1 MKTFRQLAIL
11 SLTPLLAL
19 NALAQFTIG
28 GGAPAANA
36 VVNMT
41 PAAPGPATSPTPG
54 STPVISVTPGQV
66 AAPTAAPAALATA
79 APAAAKAE
87 PEPKLVMPNDGAH
100 VLRGNDRVIAAP
112 SVGAAV
118 PGASAGLKFEDAPL
132 GDVVHIIMREMAKVN
147 YLIHPP
153 ISGTLTLSTQGNIS
167 TDDAVYM
174 LENALLANGFVMA
187 QDSRGTYHIGRPEVV
202 KNIVPNMRQAV
213 KNTTIQAGHGAII
226 VPLKYIG
233 ATEMA
238 AILQPMAQGAI
249 VRVDTVRNLLVMVGN
264 RAQAEGW
271 LDIVNTFDVDML
283 KGMSVAVIP
292 LKYITTKE
300 VDLALRV
307 FAPGGAAALATAGGP
322 STGGLAAG
330 APAAAPAAATT
341 PGAPG
346 AGAAGAAGA
355 ALGANAAATQSAQ
368 AASFP
373 LFGALRIVP
382 LERMNSVIVIT
393 PRAAYIDEI
402 RLWIEK
408 IDRPGASSTESQL
421 FVYPVQNGNAAH
433 LANVLNGLFGNGT
446 ATQAG
451 AANTG
456 VAPALGQA
464 AGATGSILG
473 IGGTAGG
480 IGGGGAGALNANAG
494 RSTVQGAGITTV
506 SFTSGLRLMAD
517 GVNNAILIYGT
528 AAEYAKVEATLKR
541 LDVPGAQVLIEATIM
556 EVSLKDDLQYGLQ
569 WAFSENRGA
578 NTGKG
583 TLSSAGGNVPSTP
596 TKGFSYSLTNSAG
609 DIKGM
614 LNLLADKSLL
624 NVISSPSL
632 MVLDNHTASIAV
644 GTQQPVNGG
653 TTITTGGVSTN
664 SIQYKDTGVNLT
676 VTPSVNAGNMVNMT
690 INQSVTDVGDV
701 DSATGQRSFLQ
712 RQIGSKVAVRSG
724 ETIVLGGLIRDNST
738 TGRSGIPIL
747 QDLPLVGG
755 LFSTQS
761 KLGGRTEMLV
771 MLTPRVVRSDA
782 EIGNLANDVRASMK
796 GIDFSGLDLAK
807 RARAA
812 SAAKEAAYVDAKTQL
827 TAQNDLV
834 KQQAADLAK
843 AADQA
848 AEQAK
853 ASQAA
858 QAALTLQTAAQLAD
872 QAAAQAKAQ
881 AEAKS
886 LADAQLKAAD
896 QAKAAEQAKAAQL
909 KAELDAKAAE
919 LAKATEAAGQPVQ
932 CGPAKAQAEDDKVK
946 KSTKKTIKKPAAPSG
961 PVNCAPLTAP
971 ASPTK

>member
-1 MKTFRQLAIL
+1 MKTFFQLAIL

-28 GGAPAANA
+28 GGAPPAKTL
-36 VVNMT
+36 VNIT
-41 PAAPGPATSPTPG
+41 PSASGPVTSPTPG
-54 STPVISVTPGQV
+54 ATPVISVTPGPAATEAPV
-66 AAPTAAPAALATA
+66 APTT
-79 APAAAKAE
+79 AAAKAQP
-87 PEPKLVMPNDGAH
+87 PEPKIVLPNDGAH

-112 SVGAAV
+112 AAGSAV
-118 PGASAGLKFEDAPL
+118 PGGTAGLKFEDAPL

-153 ISGTLTLSTQGNIS
+153 ISGTVTLSTQGNIT

-202 KNIVPNMRQAV
+202 KNIVPNLRQAV
-213 KNTTIQAGHGAII
+213 KNTTLQAGHGAII

-233 ATEMA
+233 AAEMA
-238 AILQPMAQGAI
+238 SILQPMAQGAI

-283 KGMSVAVIP
+283 KGMSIAVIP
-292 LKYITTKE
+292 LKHITTKE

-307 FAPGGAAALATAGGP
+307 FSPGGAAALSAAGTTSG
-322 STGGLAAG
+322 G
-330 APAAAPAAATT
+330 APAAGQPGGAPTAATAAA
-341 PGAPG
+341 PGGP
-346 AGAAGAAGA
+346 AGATGS
-355 ALGANAAATQSAQ
+355 AAAQ
-368 AASFP
+368 AASMSASFP

-382 LERMNSVIVIT
+382 LERMNSVLVIT
-393 PRAAYIDEI
+393 PRAAYIDEA
-402 RLWIEK
+402 RVWLEK

-446 ATQAG
+446 ATQGA

-473 IGGTAGG
+473 IGGTTGG
-480 IGGGGAGALNANAG
+480 VGGGAGALNANAG

-569 WAFSENRGA
+569 WAFSESRGV

-583 TLSSAGGNVPSTP
+583 TLSAAGGALTSAP

-632 MVLDNHTASIAV
+632 MVLDNHTASIVV
-644 GTQQPVNGG
+644 GTQQPINGG
-653 TTITTGGVSTN
+653 TTITTGGVSTH

-690 INQSVTDVGDV
+690 INQTVTDVGDV

-724 ETIVLGGLIRDNST
+724 ETVVLGGLIRDNST

-747 QDLPLVGG
+747 QDLPLVGA

-761 KLGGRTEMLV
+761 KLGTRTEMLV

-782 EIGNLANDVRASMK
+782 EISNLANDVRASMK
-796 GIDFSGLDLAK
+796 GIDFSGLELAK
-807 RARAA
+807 RARTA
-812 SAAKEAAYVDAKTQL
+812 SAAKEAAYIDAKTQL
-827 TAQNDLV
+827 TAQNNLV
-834 KQQAADLAK
+834 NQQAADLVK
-843 AADQA
+843 A
-848 AEQAK
+848 AEQASEQAK
-853 ASQAA
+853 AAQAA
-858 QAALTLQTAAQLAD
+858 QAALTAQTAAQLAE

-881 AEAKS
+881 AEAKAQ
-886 LADAQLKAAD
+886 ADAQLKAAD

-919 LAKATEAAGQPVQ
+919 LTKAKEAAAQPVQ
-932 CGPAKAQAEDDKVK
+932 CGPVKAEPVDDKSQK
-946 KSTKKTIKKPAAPSG
+946 PTKKKAKKAAVVALPLNCG
-961 PVNCAPLTAP
+961 PDTVAPN
-971 ASPTK
+971 K

>member
-11 SLTPLLAL
+11 TLTPLLAL
-19 NALAQFTIG
+19 NVLAQFTIG
-28 GGAPAANA
+28 GGVPAPNV

-54 STPVISVTPGQV
+54 STPVISVTPGQTAPS
-66 AAPTAAPAALATA
+66 AAPAGLPTAAPAPT
-79 APAAAKAE
+79 KAE
-87 PEPKLVMPNDGAH
+87 PPEPKLVMPNDGAH

-153 ISGTLTLSTQGNIS
+153 ISGTVTLSTQGNIS

-307 FAPGGAAALATAGGP
+307 FAPGGAAALATAGGA

-330 APAAAPAAATT
+330 APQPAPPAAASA
-341 PGAPG
+341 PGSAGAPG
-346 AGAAGAAGA
+346 AGAAS
-355 ALGANAAATQSAQ
+355 GANAAATQSAQ

-433 LANVLNGLFGNGT
+433 LTNVLNGLFGNGT
-446 ATQAG
+446 ASQPG
-451 AANTG
+451 AANSG

-464 AGATGSILG
+464 AGGTGFV
-473 IGGTAGG
+473 GTLMGNGSAGG
-480 IGGGGAGALNANAG
+480 AGGGAGVLNANAG
-494 RSTVQGAGITTV
+494 RSAVQGAGITTV

-517 GVNNAILIYGT
+517 GVNNAILVYGT

-583 TLSSAGGNVPSTP
+583 TLSSAGGAVPSAP

-701 DSATGQRSFLQ
+701 DTATGQRSFLQ

-782 EIGNLANDVRASMK
+782 EIGNLANDVRDSMK

-807 RARAA
+807 KARAA
-812 SAAKEAAYVDAKTQL
+812 SAAKEAAYRDAQAQL
-827 TAQNDLV
+827 TAQNDTV

-843 AADQA
+843 AAEQA
-848 AEQAK
+848 AQQAK

-858 QAALTLQTAAQLAD
+858 QAALTTQTAAQLAE
-872 QAAAQAKAQ
+872 QAKAQ
-881 AEAKS
+881 AEAKAQ
-886 LADAQLKAAD
+886 ADAQLKAAD
-896 QAKAAEQAKAAQL
+896 QAKAAEQAKAVQL

-919 LAKATEAAGQPVQ
+919 LAKATEAAAQPVQ
-932 CGPAKAQAEDDKVK
+932 CGPVKPEEPAKNP
-946 KSTKKTIKKPAAPSG
+946 TKKKLKKPAAGSSPL
-961 PVNCAPLTAP
+961 NCAPGTVAG
-971 ASPTK
+971 AK

>member
-1 MKTFRQLAIL
+1 MNTFRQLAIL
-11 SLTPLLAL
+11 TLTPLLAL
-19 NALAQFTIG
+19 NVLAQFTTG
-28 GGAPAANA
+28 GGTAPAATI
-36 VVNMT
+36 VVTPGAPT
-41 PAAPGPATSPTPG
+41 PAGPATSPTPG
-54 STPVISVTPGQV
+54 STPVISVTPGP
-66 AAPTAAPAALATA
+66 AAAPAATALAIP

-87 PEPKLVMPNDGAH
+87 PPEPKLVLPHDGAH

-118 PGASAGLKFEDAPL
+118 PGGSAGLKFEDAPL
-132 GDVVHIIMREMAKVN
+132 GDVVHIIMREMAKVT

-153 ISGTLTLSTQGNIS
+153 ISGTVTLSTQGNIS

-202 KNIVPNMRQAV
+202 KNIVPNMRQAI
-213 KNTTIQAGHGAII
+213 KNTPIQAGHGAII

-233 ATEMA
+233 AAEMA
-238 AILQPMAQGAI
+238 SILQPMAQGAI
-249 VRVDTVRNLLVMVGN
+249 VRIDTVRNLLVMVGN

-292 LKYITTKE
+292 LKFITTKE

-307 FAPGGAAALATAGGP
+307 FSPGGAAALGTAGGP
-322 STGGLAAG
+322 GAGGLTAG
-330 APAAAPAAATT
+330 APAAAPAAPTT
-341 PGAPG
+341 PGAP
-346 AGAAGAAGA
+346 AAGAAGGA
-355 ALGANAAATQSAQ
+355 SGANAAATQSAQ

-433 LANVLNGLFGNGT
+433 LTNVLNGLFGSGT
-446 ATQAG
+446 ASQPA
-451 AANTG
+451 AANAG

-464 AGATGSILG
+464 AGGTGFVGALMG
-473 IGGTAGG
+473 NGAA
-480 IGGGGAGALNANAG
+480 GAGAGGSAGVLNANAG

-569 WAFSENRGA
+569 WAFSENRGG

-596 TKGFSYSLTNSAG
+596 TKGFSYSLTNTAG

-676 VTPSVNAGNMVNMT
+676 VTPSINAGNMVNMT

-782 EIGNLANDVRASMK
+782 EIGNLANDVRDSMK
-796 GIDFSGLDLAK
+796 GIDFSGLDMAK
-807 RARAA
+807 KARAA
-812 SAAKEAAYVDAKTQL
+812 SAAKEAAYRDAQAQL
-827 TAQNDLV
+827 TAQNDTV

-843 AADQA
+843 AAEQA
-848 AEQAK
+848 AQQAK
-853 ASQAA
+853 AAQAA
-858 QAALTLQTAAQLAD
+858 QAALTTQTAAQLAE
-872 QAAAQAKAQ
+872 QAKAQ
-881 AEAKS
+881 AEAKAQS
-886 LADAQLKAAD
+886 DAQLKAAD
-896 QAKAAEQAKAAQL
+896 QAKAAEQAKAVQL

-919 LAKATEAAGQPVQ
+919 LAKAAEAAAQPVQ
-932 CGPAKAQAEDDKVK
+932 CGPAKPEESAKNP
-946 KSTKKTIKKPAAPSG
+946 TKKKLKKPATTTTPL
-961 PVNCAPLTAP
+961 NCAPGSTTP
-971 ASPTK
+971 AK

>member
-1 MKTFRQLAIL
+1 MKTFLQLAIL

-28 GGAPAANA
+28 GGSPAPKSLVTVTPATPGPAAPG
-36 VVNMT
+36 

-54 STPVISVTPGQV
+54 ATPVISVTPGQ
-66 AAPTAAPAALATA
+66 AAAPAPTASATA
-79 APAAAKAE
+79 GVKAE
-87 PEPKLVMPNDGAH
+87 PPEAKLVVPKDGAL
-100 VLRGNDRVIAAP
+100 VLRGNDRVIASPATA
-112 SVGAAV
+112 AAV
-118 PGASAGLKFEDAPL
+118 PGGSAGLKFEDAPL

-153 ISGTLTLSTQGNIS
+153 ISGTVTLSTQGNIS
-167 TDDAVYM
+167 TDDAVYL

-202 KNIVPNMRQAV
+202 KNIVPNLRQAV
-213 KNTTIQAGHGAII
+213 KNTTLQAGHGAII

-233 ATEMA
+233 AAEMA
-238 AILQPMAQGAI
+238 SILQPMAQGAI
-249 VRVDTVRNLLVMVGN
+249 VRTDTVRNLLVMVGN

-283 KGMSVAVIP
+283 KGMSIAVIP
-292 LKYITTKE
+292 LKHITTKE
-300 VDLALRV
+300 VELALRV
-307 FAPGGAAALATAGGP
+307 FSPGGAAALAAAGTTAG
-322 STGGLAAG
+322 
-330 APAAAPAAATT
+330 AAPAAGQ
-341 PGAPG
+341 PGGAPPAASAAAPG
-346 AGAAGAAGA
+346 GAAA
-355 ALGANAAATQSAQ
+355 AQ
-368 AASFP
+368 AASMSASFP

-382 LERMNSVIVIT
+382 LERMNSVLVIT
-393 PRAAYIDEI
+393 PRAAYIDEA
-402 RLWIEK
+402 RVWLEK
-408 IDRPGASSTESQL
+408 IDRPGVSSTESQL

-446 ATQAG
+446 ATQGG

-464 AGATGSILG
+464 AGVTGSILG

-480 IGGGGAGALNANAG
+480 VGGGAGALNANAG

-506 SFTSGLRLMAD
+506 SFSSGLRLMAD

-528 AAEYAKVEATLKR
+528 ATEYAKVEATLKR

-569 WAFSENRGA
+569 WAFSESRGA

-583 TLSSAGGNVPSTP
+583 TLSSAGGALPTNP

-644 GTQQPVNGG
+644 GTQQPINGG
-653 TTITTGGVSTN
+653 TTITTGGVSSN

-690 INQSVTDVGDV
+690 INQTVTDVGDV
-701 DSATGQRSFLQ
+701 DTATGQRSFLQ

-771 MLTPRVVRSDA
+771 MLTPRVVRSDS
-782 EIGNLANDVRASMK
+782 EISNLANDVRASMK

-807 RARAA
+807 KARTA
-812 SAAKEAAYVDAKTQL
+812 SAAKEAAYTDAKTQL
-827 TAQNDLV
+827 TAQNNLV
-834 KQQAADLAK
+834 SQQATDLAK
-843 AADQA
+843 AS
-848 AEQAK
+848 EQAK

-858 QAALTLQTAAQLAD
+858 QAALTVQNAAQLAE
-872 QAAAQAKAQ
+872 QAAAQSKVQ
-881 AEAKS
+881 AEAKAQS
-886 LADAQLKAAD
+886 EAQLKAAD
-896 QAKAAEQAKAAQL
+896 LARAAEQAKATQL
-909 KAELDAKAAE
+909 KAELDAKAVE
-919 LAKATEAAGQPVQ
+919 LAKATEAAAKPVQ
-932 CGPAKAQAEDDKVK
+932 CGPVKPEPEDDK
-946 KSTKKTIKKPAAPSG
+946 TKKPTQKKAKKPTTTSA
-961 PVNCAPLTAP
+961 PVNCTPVGVTP
-971 ASPTK
+971 AK

>member
-1 MKTFRQLAIL
+1 MKTFRQIAIL
-11 SLTPLLAL
+11 SLTPVLAI
-19 NALAQFTIG
+19 NAWAQFTTG
-28 GGAPAANA
+28 GGAAPAS
-36 VVNMT
+36 VVNFT
-41 PAAPGPATSPTPG
+41 PSAAGPATSPTPG
-54 STPVISVTPGQV
+54 STPVISVTPGQTAV
-66 AAPTAAPAALATA
+66 PVPNAAPANSVKVVE
-79 APAAAKAE
+79 P
-87 PEPKLVMPNDGAH
+87 PEPKLVLPNDGAH

-118 PGASAGLKFEDAPL
+118 PGGSAGLKFEDAPL

-153 ISGTLTLSTQGNIS
+153 ISGTVTLSTQGNIS

-202 KNIVPNMRQAV
+202 KNVVPNMRQAV

-238 AILQPMAQGAI
+238 SILQPMAQGAI

-283 KGMSVAVIP
+283 KGMSIAVIP
-292 LKYITTKE
+292 LKHITTKE

-307 FAPGGAAALATAGGP
+307 FSPAGATALSTSGTTAATPAAGGQASGAAAPAANAPGGAA
-322 STGGLAAG
+322 S
-330 APAAAPAAATT
+330 
-341 PGAPG
+341 
-346 AGAAGAAGA
+346 
-355 ALGANAAATQSAQ
+355 ANAAAAQ
-368 AASFP
+368 AASASSGFP

-382 LERMNSVIVIT
+382 LERMNSVLVIT
-393 PRAAYIDEI
+393 PRAAYIDEA
-402 RLWIEK
+402 RVWLEK
-408 IDRPGASSTESQL
+408 IDRPGVNSTEPQL
-421 FVYPVQNGNAAH
+421 FVYPIQNGNAAH
-433 LANVLNGLFGNGT
+433 LANVLNGLLGNGT
-446 ATQAG
+446 TAQAG

-464 AGATGSILG
+464 AGGTGFMGALTG
-473 IGGTAGG
+473 NGAAGG
-480 IGGGGAGALNANAG
+480 IGGAGVGGVGGLNANAG
-494 RSTVQGAGITTV
+494 RSAQGATITTV
-506 SFTSGLRLMAD
+506 SFASGLRVMAD
-517 GVNNAILIYGT
+517 GVNNALLIYGT

-556 EVSLKDDLQYGLQ
+556 EVSLTDDLQYGLQ
-569 WAFSENRGA
+569 WAFNESRGA

-583 TLSSAGGNVPSTP
+583 TLSSAGGALSATP

-614 LNLLADKSLL
+614 LNLLANKSLL

-644 GTQQPVNGG
+644 GTQQPINGG

-676 VTPSVNAGNMVNMT
+676 VTPSVNTGNMVNMT

-761 KLGGRTEMLV
+761 KLGGRTELLV

-796 GIDFSGLDLAK
+796 GIDFSGLDMTK
-807 RARAA
+807 KARAA
-812 SAAKEAAYVDAKTQL
+812 SAAKEAAYQDAQAQL
-827 TAQNDLV
+827 AAQNDLV

-843 AADQA
+843 AA
-848 AEQAK
+848 EKAK

-858 QAALTLQTAAQLAD
+858 QAALTTQTAAQLAE

-881 AEAKS
+881 AEAKAQ
-886 LADAQLKAAD
+886 ADAQLKAAD
-896 QAKAAEQAKAAQL
+896 QAKAAEQAKAVQL

-919 LAKATEAAGQPVQ
+919 LAKAAEAATQPVQ
-932 CGPAKAQAEDDKVK
+932 CGPAKTEEPEKKPIKKKVK
-946 KSTKKTIKKPAAPSG
+946 KPAVNAAPL
-961 PVNCAPLTAP
+961 NCAPGTVAV
-971 ASPTK
+971 AK